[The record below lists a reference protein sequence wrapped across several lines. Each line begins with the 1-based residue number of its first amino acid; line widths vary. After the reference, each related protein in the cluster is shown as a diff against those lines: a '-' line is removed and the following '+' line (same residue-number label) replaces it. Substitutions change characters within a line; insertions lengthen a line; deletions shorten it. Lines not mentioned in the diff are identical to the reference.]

1 MSNELLPLHYAII
14 KHFENG
20 VTACAQDVVAAL
32 KPAYSSYKL
41 LSLHD
46 VEETLATAKENGILE
61 EADCTVKDNGNLV
74 FYYRLTD
81 FGKDM
86 VGKYLE

>member
-20 VTACAQDVVAAL
+20 VAACAQDAIAAL